1 MNESKKPSPIQ
12 SWVGDGS
19 KLFGKILGEIITW
32 KIPRVAISHA
42 DLLAGLTA
50 SDLDCDVARELAPR
64 NAFARACSKL
74 DSERI
79 IRKIAEDHEVISFQ
93 FTREANEGGK
103 FHYYFESLL
112 FLDKHSGN
120 ITSENLE
127 LEQLAKVEFGRCMES
142 RTANDVTKVVQRLF
156 ERHADLF
163 SIRDQGGAY
172 FVPEAHQ
179 DFVVKVESF
188 VRNIGGSLQLFPIP
202 AGSPQGDLAV
212 REAVANGLQGIID
225 EHMEA
230 VEKFGGDTRPDTLH
244 RAEEKIRIT
253 KLKIEGYGLY
263 LDKKRS
269 DLEASLQ
276 QASELLRSRMSFLME
291 VPSAEAELIL
301 V

>member
-1 MNESKKPSPIQ
+1 MNDSKRPFPIH
-12 SWVGDGS
+12 SLVGEG
-19 KLFGKILGEIITW
+19 KLSQKMLGEIITW
-32 KIPRVAISHA
+32 KIQGVAISHA
-42 DLLAGLTA
+42 DLISGLMT
-50 SDLDCDVARELAPR
+50 SDLDCDVAKELAPR

-79 IRKIAEDHEVISFQ
+79 IRKIAEDHEKISFQ

-112 FLDKHSGN
+112 FLDKYSGS

-127 LEQLAKVEFGRCMES
+127 LEQLAKEEFGRCMEA
-142 RTANDVTKVVQRLF
+142 RTATDVTRLVQRLF

-172 FVPEAHQ
+172 FVPELHH
-179 DFVVKVESF
+179 DFITKVERF
-188 VRNIGGSLQLFPIP
+188 VRSIGGCLQRFPIP
-202 AGSPQGDLAV
+202 AGSPQGDRAV
-212 REAVANGLQGIID
+212 QEAVAHGLQAIID
-225 EHMEA
+225 EHLQA
-230 VEKFGGDTRPDTLH
+230 VQKFGEDTRPDTLH

-276 QASELLRSRMSFLME
+276 QASELLRARMSFLIE
-291 VPSAEAELIL
+291 APSEEAELVL

>member
-1 MNESKKPSPIQ
+1 MGENTRPFPIQ
-12 SWVGDGS
+12 SWVGEG
-19 KLFGKILGEIITW
+19 KLTQKMLGEIITW
-32 KIPRVAISHA
+32 KIQGVAISHA
-42 DLLAGLTA
+42 DLLAGLMA
-50 SDLDCDVARELAPR
+50 SDLDCDVAKELAPR

-79 IRKIAEDHEVISFQ
+79 IRKIAEDHEKISFQ
-93 FTREANEGGK
+93 FTREALEEGK
-103 FHYYFESLL
+103 FSYHFESLL
-112 FLDKHSGN
+112 FLNKYSGG

-127 LEQLAKVEFGRCMES
+127 LEQLAKAEFGRCMEE
-142 RTANDVTKVVQRLF
+142 RTANDVTKIVQRLF

-172 FVPEAHQ
+172 FVPEIHH

-188 VRNIGGSLQLFPIP
+188 VRNIGGSLQRFPIP
-202 AGSPQGDLAV
+202 AGSPQGDRAV
-212 REAVANGLQGIID
+212 QEAVANGLQGIID

-253 KLKIEGYGLY
+253 RLKIEGYRLY

>member
-1 MNESKKPSPIQ
+1 MGENARPFPIQ
-12 SWVGDGS
+12 PWVGEG
-19 KLFGKILGEIITW
+19 KLSQKMLGEIITW
-32 KIPRVAISHA
+32 KIQGVAISHA
-42 DLLAGLTA
+42 DLLSGLMA
-50 SDLDCDVARELAPR
+50 SDLDCDVAKELAPR

-79 IRKIAEDHEVISFQ
+79 IRKIAEDHEKISFQ
-93 FTREANEGGK
+93 FTREALEEGK
-103 FHYYFESLL
+103 FSYHFESLL
-112 FLDKHSGN
+112 FLNKYSGG

-127 LEQLAKVEFGRCMES
+127 LEQLAKEAFGRCMEE
-142 RTANDVTKVVQRLF
+142 RTATDVTKIVQRLF

-172 FVPEAHQ
+172 FVPEIHQ

-188 VRNIGGSLQLFPIP
+188 VRNIGGSLQRFPIP
-202 AGSPQGDLAV
+202 AGSPQGNLAV
-212 REAVANGLQGIID
+212 QEAVANGLQGIID

-230 VEKFGGDTRPDTLH
+230 VAKFGEDTRPDTLH
-244 RAEEKIRIT
+244 RAEEKIWIT

-276 QASELLRSRMSFLME
+276 QASELLQSRMSFLIE
-291 VPSAEAELIL
+291 APTEEAELVLI
-301 V
+301 